1 MDCGL
6 IALFDWNG
14 HFNSLIQ
21 KLNDVQMIMMR
32 EWADRIIDSVLLHS
46 PDLPIDAP
54 EHMVLLCNLTLK
66 HWHFTQ
72 LRYPRVG

>member
-1 MDCGL
+1 
-6 IALFDWNG
+6 
-14 HFNSLIQ
+14 
-21 KLNDVQMIMMR
+21 MIMMR

-46 PDLPIDAP
+46 RDLPIDAP
-54 EHMVLLCNLTLK
+54 RHMVLLCNFTLK